1 MEIAVANSSSMLELV
16 RDMSPR
22 IVSSHRRGV
31 LMPLLA
37 RFEKN
42 GGVNEGKM
50 MLVVWLSLEA
60 IKYHRRPLQEAFI
73 ARVRDLDDGA

>member
-1 MEIAVANSSSMLELV
+1 MEIAVASSSSTLELV

-22 IVSSHRRGV
+22 IVSSHHRGI

-42 GGVNEGKM
+42 DGVNEGKDGDDM
-50 MLVVWLSLEA
+50 V
-60 IKYHRRPLQEAFI
+60 I
-73 ARVRDLDDGA
+73 ARGCQVS